1 MTEQETKMQLL
12 SICGGD
18 IKTAREA
25 YKFVTEK
32 SVLGHRYVNGEKGT
46 QDGVYIVYEDGYI
59 AYFDGNNS
67 KEGVSY
73 VGLKFDGHYLA
84 VALKDAGYC
93 QLVKGDFPKDNSWNY
108 KDREWKAIEDW
119 DGKGNTEH
127 LRENGLNSEI
137 KLKEWEYIPASGQ
150 QLFMDKHLEK
160 LNEALLYVGGDPIK
174 MDNWYWSSS
183 ECYASYAWVVGFGSG
198 AINYNNKCSSCR
210 VRAVVAYTFTL

>member
-32 SVLGHRYVNGEKGT
+32 SVPGHRYVNGEKGT

-73 VGLKFDGHYLA
+73 VGLKFDGHSIK

-93 QLVKGDFPKDNSWNY
+93 RLVEGDSEKDKSWDY
-108 KDREWKAIEDW
+108 KDREWKAVEDW
-119 DGKGNTEH
+119 NGLANTEH
-127 LRENGLNSEI
+127 LRKNGLNPEI
-137 KLKEWEYIPASGQ
+137 KLKAGEYIPASGQ
-150 QLFMDKHLEK
+150 QLFMDKHLKK
-160 LNEALLYVGGDPIK
+160 LNEALLYVGGEPIK
-174 MDNWYWSSS
+174 TDEWYWSSS
-183 ECYASYAWVVGFGSG
+183 EFSSNYAWMFYFSNGQVGNGS
-198 AINYNNKCSSCR
+198 KCISYY
-210 VRAVVAYTFTL
+210 VRAVTAFF